1 MSIRGIINSLKL
13 CFLCLGH
20 KNPRAKP
27 NSELETRRTN
37 AAAASDSENPLLLSL
52 PDEIIYEILSM
63 LPVKSLL
70 RFQCVSKSWLSIIS
84 SPHFIKSHLNFAAS
98 STDNQRI
105 LLMFI
110 GLDNHPVNCSVN
122 RLLYKQPIDAIPT
135 NFPTLA
141 LRGEF
146 AVMGC
151 CDGMMVCSSLIKRC
165 YFLWNPSTRKC
176 KELPN
181 LGIESD
187 ELENKCNVF
196 LGLGYDETN
205 DDYKVVGIVCL
216 FGRNLKPCSVK
227 IKVYTTRS
235 ESWRTIE
242 EDFPGDYI
250 LQESSSSKFLNGKL
264 HWVVKK
270 DQHHKSIFT
279 VDLETERYVEFQGP
293 DCIHYTMAILEI
305 LKGRLC
311 LLCNYDC
318 RHPTQMW
325 IMMEYGVKE
334 SWTKVLTI
342 PRLSY
347 SRWRVYKLF
356 GASENGEVL
365 LDAGGSLVL
374 YNAKDRSFKNYQT
387 GGFDG
392 IVYVESLVSP
402 YANDAPEKELQQED
416 QSKKPGWDR

>member
-13 CFLCLGH
+13 CFLCPGC
-20 KNPRAKP
+20 KTPRAKP

-37 AAAASDSENPLLLSL
+37 AAAASDSEDPLLLPL
-52 PDEIIYEILSM
+52 PDEINYEILSR

-84 SPHFIKSHLNFAAS
+84 SPHFIKSHLNFVSS

-105 LLMFI
+105 LLLFI
-110 GLDNHPVNCSVN
+110 RYDNQIVNCSVN
-122 RLLYKQPIDAIPT
+122 CLLYQQPIDAIPT
-135 NFPTLA
+135 NFPTFA

-146 AVMGC
+146 AIMGC
-151 CDGMMVCSSLIKRC
+151 CDGMMICSSLIKRC
-165 YFLWNPSTRKC
+165 YFLWNPSTRKS

-181 LGIESD
+181 LGIES
-187 ELENKCNVF
+187 ENKYDVF
-196 LGLGYDETN
+196 LGLGYDETT

-216 FGRNLKPCSVK
+216 LGHNLKPCSVK

-235 ESWRTIE
+235 ECWRTIE

-250 LQESSSSKFLNGKL
+250 WQESSSSKFLNGKL

-270 DQHHKSIFT
+270 DQHYKSIFT

-293 DCIHYTMAILEI
+293 DCIRYTMAILEI

-311 LLCNYDC
+311 LLCNYDYC
-318 RHPTQMW
+318 HPTEMW

-342 PRLSY
+342 PRLSS
-347 SRWRVYKLF
+347 SRWCVYKLF

-365 LDAGGSLVL
+365 LNVGGSLVL
-374 YNAKDRSFKNYQT
+374 FNAKDQSFKDYLSLA
-387 GGFDG
+387 FDG

-402 YANDAPEKELQQED
+402 YANDAPERELQQED